1 MEEVADEANRRP
13 ADRVHSFNSAS
24 RRSDS
29 AQVFPITSATASP
42 TSDHLDANY
51 DINNVTSANW
61 GGGGELNPQDAWLPL
76 TESRKGN
83 AFSASFHL
91 LCSGIGVQALL
102 LPVAFATL
110 GWQVTLPLSQ
120 KLLPFQLK

>member
-1 MEEVADEANRRP
+1 MEEVADEANRRET
-13 ADRVHSFNSAS
+13 DRVHSFNSIS

-29 AQVFPITSATASP
+29 AQVIPITSATAASP
-42 TSDHLDANY
+42 TSDHWDANY

-61 GGGGELNPQDAWLPL
+61 VGGGERNPQESWLPL
-76 TESRKGN
+76 TESRNGN

-110 GWQVTLPLSQ
+110 GW
-120 KLLPFQLK
+120 

>member
-1 MEEVADEANRRP
+1 MEEVADEANRRET
-13 ADRVHSFNSAS
+13 DRVHSFNSIS

-29 AQVFPITSATASP
+29 AQVIPITSATASP
-42 TSDHLDANY
+42 TSDHWDANY

-61 GGGGELNPQDAWLPL
+61 VGRGERNPQESWLPL
-76 TESRKGN
+76 TESRNGN

-110 GWQVTLPLSQ
+110 GW
-120 KLLPFQLK
+120 